1 MIFNEN
7 TAHAIFNAR
16 CTTDTCSLRN
26 DYRTSIDIT
35 LFSSPY
41 KGFIAMSN
49 NATEGR
55 KVTVGSYL
63 ALAFAV
69 VFFSGLLQSNQWYG
83 VFDFTTLNGSFGSVV
98 YSVDQTAEGIETA
111 STSLRGKGGSGA
123 RDGFLFAL
131 TLIPTV
137 MFALG
142 MINVLEHYGAL
153 DAARKLLTP
162 LLRPLMGIP
171 GNSGLALIAS
181 LQSTDAGAAMT
192 RQLKDEGHLTKRETD
207 VFTMFQFSAGAT
219 IVNFFSSGAVLFTL
233 TYASGELAVTSS
245 LGLAVAIMFIFKFVG
260 ANIFRVYL
268 NITEGKEN
276 KDDKDNQKNVISQ
289 ENA

>member
-1 MIFNEN
+1 
-7 TAHAIFNAR
+7 
-16 CTTDTCSLRN
+16 
-26 DYRTSIDIT
+26 
-35 LFSSPY
+35 
-41 KGFIAMSN
+41 MSN
-49 NATEGR
+49 PAEQGR
-55 KVTVGSYL
+55 KVTIGSYI

-69 VFFSGLLQSNQWYG
+69 VFFSGALQSNEWYG
-83 VFDFTTLNGSFGSVV
+83 VFDFTTLNGSFGSLVHTV
-98 YSVDQTAEGIETA
+98 NDTADGIQTAT
-111 STSLRGKGGSGA
+111 TSMRGKGGNGA
-123 RDGFLFAL
+123 RDGFMFAL

-171 GNSGLALIAS
+171 GSTGLALIAS

-192 RQLKDEGHLTKRETD
+192 RQLKDEGHLTKREAD

-233 TYASGELAVTSS
+233 ANSDGTPAVTASI
-245 LGLAVAIMFIFKFVG
+245 GMAVIVMFAFKFVG
-260 ANIFRVYL
+260 ANLFRVYL
-268 NITEGKEN
+268 NITEGKS
-276 KDDKDNQKNVISQ
+276 DKNEELK
-289 ENA
+289 EETA

>member
-1 MIFNEN
+1 
-7 TAHAIFNAR
+7 
-16 CTTDTCSLRN
+16 
-26 DYRTSIDIT
+26 
-35 LFSSPY
+35 
-41 KGFIAMSN
+41 MSN
-49 NATEGR
+49 SNQSTR
-55 KVTVGSYL
+55 KVTWGCYV

-69 VFFSGLLQSNQWYG
+69 VFFSGLLQSNEWYG
-83 VFDFTTLNGSFGSVV
+83 VFDFTTLNGSFGKVAYAV
-98 YSVDQTAEGIETA
+98 NETA
-111 STSLRGKGGSGA
+111 DGVEAATTTLRGKGGSGA

-171 GNSGLALIAS
+171 GSSGLALIAS

-192 RQLKDEGHLTKRETD
+192 RQLKDEGRLTKRETD
-207 VFTMFQFSAGAT
+207 VFTMFQFTAGAT

-233 TYASGELAVTSS
+233 TMADGSLAVTSS
-245 LGLAVAIMFIFKFVG
+245 IGLAVAVMFVFKFVG
-260 ANIFRVYL
+260 ANLFRMYL
-268 NITEGKEN
+268 NMTEGKE
-276 KDDKDNQKNVISQ
+276 DKSSQGNQELKEEAAQ
-289 ENA
+289 

>member
-1 MIFNEN
+1 
-7 TAHAIFNAR
+7 
-16 CTTDTCSLRN
+16 
-26 DYRTSIDIT
+26 
-35 LFSSPY
+35 
-41 KGFIAMSN
+41 MSTP
-49 NATEGR
+49 AQQAR
-55 KVTVGSYL
+55 KVTIGSYI

-83 VFDFTTLNGSFGSVV
+83 IFDFTTLNGSFGSVV
-98 YSVDQTAEGIETA
+98 YDVNETAEGVEAAT
-111 STSLRGKGGSGA
+111 TSLRGKGGSGA

-162 LLRPLMGIP
+162 LLRPLMNIP
-171 GNSGLALIAS
+171 GNTGLALIAS

-192 RQLKDEGHLTKRETD
+192 RQLKDEGQLTKRETD
-207 VFTMFQFSAGAT
+207 IFTMFQFSAGAT

-233 TYASGELAVTSS
+233 TLADGSMAVTSS
-245 LGLAVAIMFIFKFVG
+245 IGLAVGVMFIFKIVG
-260 ANIFRVYL
+260 ANLFRVYL
-268 NITEGKEN
+268 NITEGKE
-276 KDDKDNQKNVISQ
+276 DKAEQAMTEEK
-289 ENA
+289 A

>member
-1 MIFNEN
+1 M
-7 TAHAIFNAR
+7 TSPVHA
-16 CTTDTCSLRN
+16 
-26 DYRTSIDIT
+26 
-35 LFSSPY
+35 
-41 KGFIAMSN
+41 
-49 NATEGR
+49 ER
-55 KVTVGSYL
+55 KVTIGCYI

-69 VFFSGLLQSNQWYG
+69 VFFSGLMQSNEWYG
-83 VFDFTTLNGSFGSVV
+83 VFDFTTLNGSFGKVAYGV
-98 YSVDQTAEGIETA
+98 TEGTDGA
-111 STSLRGKGGSGA
+111 VQAATTSFRGTGGSGA
-123 RDGFLFAL
+123 RDGFIFAL

-153 DAARKLLTP
+153 EAARKLLTP

-207 VFTMFQFSAGAT
+207 VFTMFQFTAGAT

-233 TYASGELAVTSS
+233 TMADGSLAVTSS
-245 LGLAVAIMFIFKFVG
+245 IGLAVVVMFAFKIIG
-260 ANIFRVYL
+260 ANLFRIYL
-268 NITEGKEN
+268 NMTEGKEDKRDQN
-276 KDDKDNQKNVISQ
+276 KS
-289 ENA
+289 ENLKEETA

>member
-1 MIFNEN
+1 M
-7 TAHAIFNAR
+7 
-16 CTTDTCSLRN
+16 TT
-26 DYRTSIDIT
+26 
-35 LFSSPY
+35 PVQ
-41 KGFIAMSN
+41 
-49 NATEGR
+49 TER
-55 KVTVGSYL
+55 KVTIGSYI

-83 VFDFTTLNGSFGSVV
+83 VFDFTTLNGAFGKVAYGV
-98 YSVDQTAEGIETA
+98 NETA
-111 STSLRGKGGSGA
+111 DGVQAMTTSFRGTGGSGA
-123 RDGFLFAL
+123 RDGFIFAL

-162 LLRPLMGIP
+162 LLRPLMNIP
-171 GNSGLALIAS
+171 GNTGLALIAS

-207 VFTMFQFSAGAT
+207 VFTMFQFTAGAT

-233 TYASGELAVTSS
+233 TMADGSPAVMSS
-245 LGLAVAIMFIFKFVG
+245 IGLAVAVMFVFKIVG
-260 ANIFRVYL
+260 ANLFRIYL
-268 NITEGKEN
+268 NLTEGKE
-276 KDDKDNQKNVISQ
+276 DKQDNADQDKPQ
-289 ENA
+289 TLKEEAAK

>member
-1 MIFNEN
+1 MSSK
-7 TAHAIFNAR
+7 T
-16 CTTDTCSLRN
+16 TTDN
-26 DYRTSIDIT
+26 
-35 LFSSPY
+35 
-41 KGFIAMSN
+41 
-49 NATEGR
+49 
-55 KVTVGSYL
+55 KVTFGSYI

-69 VFFSGLLQSNQWYG
+69 VFFSGLLQSNEWYG
-83 VFDFTTLNGSFGSVV
+83 VFDFTTLNGSFGQVAYGV
-98 YSVDQTAEGIETA
+98 NETA
-111 STSLRGKGGSGA
+111 DGVQALTTTMRGQGGNGA

-162 LLRPLMGIP
+162 LLKPLMGIP

-192 RQLKDEGHLTKRETD
+192 RQLKDEGQLTKREAD
-207 VFTMFQFSAGAT
+207 VFTMFQFTAGAT

-233 TYASGELAVTSS
+233 TYADGSNAVTSS
-245 LGLAVAIMFIFKFVG
+245 IGLAVIVMFAFKFVG
-260 ANIFRVYL
+260 ANLFRVYL
-268 NITEGKEN
+268 NLTEGKP
-276 KDDKDNQKNVISQ
+276 DDETKDNKKLN
-289 ENA
+289 EEAA

>member
-1 MIFNEN
+1 
-7 TAHAIFNAR
+7 
-16 CTTDTCSLRN
+16 
-26 DYRTSIDIT
+26 
-35 LFSSPY
+35 
-41 KGFIAMSN
+41 MSN

-55 KVTVGSYL
+55 TVTVGSYL

>member
-1 MIFNEN
+1 
-7 TAHAIFNAR
+7 
-16 CTTDTCSLRN
+16 
-26 DYRTSIDIT
+26 
-35 LFSSPY
+35 
-41 KGFIAMSN
+41 MSTP
-49 NATEGR
+49 AQQAR
-55 KVTVGSYL
+55 KVTVGSYI

-83 VFDFTTLNGSFGSVV
+83 IFDFTTLNGSFGSVV
-98 YSVDQTAEGIETA
+98 YDVSETAEGVEAAT
-111 STSLRGKGGSGA
+111 TSLRGKGGSGA

-162 LLRPLMGIP
+162 LLRPLMNIP
-171 GNSGLALIAS
+171 GNTGLALIAS

-192 RQLKDEGHLTKRETD
+192 RQLKDEGQLTKRETD
-207 VFTMFQFSAGAT
+207 IFTMFQFSAGAT

-233 TYASGELAVTSS
+233 TLADGSMAVTSS
-245 LGLAVAIMFIFKFVG
+245 IGLAVGVMFIFKIVG
-260 ANIFRVYL
+260 ANLFRVYL
-268 NITEGKEN
+268 NITEGRE
-276 KDDKDNQKNVISQ
+276 DKAEQAMTEEK
-289 ENA
+289 A

>member
-1 MIFNEN
+1 M
-7 TAHAIFNAR
+7 TSPVHA
-16 CTTDTCSLRN
+16 
-26 DYRTSIDIT
+26 
-35 LFSSPY
+35 
-41 KGFIAMSN
+41 
-49 NATEGR
+49 ER
-55 KVTVGSYL
+55 KQTIGCYI

-69 VFFSGLLQSNQWYG
+69 VFFSGLMQSNEWYG
-83 VFDFTTLNGSFGSVV
+83 VFDFTTLNGSFGKVAYGV
-98 YSVDQTAEGIETA
+98 TEGADGAVQAAT
-111 STSLRGKGGSGA
+111 TSFRGTGGSGA
-123 RDGFLFAL
+123 RDGFIFAL

-153 DAARKLLTP
+153 EAARKLLTP

-207 VFTMFQFSAGAT
+207 VFTMFQFTAGAT

-233 TYASGELAVTSS
+233 TMADGSLAVTSS
-245 LGLAVAIMFIFKFVG
+245 IGLAVVVMFAFKIIG
-260 ANIFRVYL
+260 ANLFRIYL
-268 NITEGKEN
+268 NMTEGKEDKQDQN
-276 KDDKDNQKNVISQ
+276 KS
-289 ENA
+289 ENLKEETA

>member
-1 MIFNEN
+1 
-7 TAHAIFNAR
+7 
-16 CTTDTCSLRN
+16 
-26 DYRTSIDIT
+26 
-35 LFSSPY
+35 
-41 KGFIAMSN
+41 MSTP
-49 NATEGR
+49 AQQAR
-55 KVTVGSYL
+55 KVTVGSYI

-83 VFDFTTLNGSFGSVV
+83 IFDFTTLNGSFGSVV
-98 YSVDQTAEGIETA
+98 YDVSETAEGVEAAT
-111 STSLRGKGGSGA
+111 TSLRGKGGSGA

-162 LLRPLMGIP
+162 LLRPLMNIP
-171 GNSGLALIAS
+171 GNTGLALIAS

-192 RQLKDEGHLTKRETD
+192 RQLKDEGQLTKRETD
-207 VFTMFQFSAGAT
+207 IFTMFQFSAGAT

-233 TYASGELAVTSS
+233 TLADGSMAVTSS
-245 LGLAVAIMFIFKFVG
+245 IGLAVGVMFIFKIVG
-260 ANIFRVYL
+260 ANLFRVYL
-268 NITEGKEN
+268 NITEGKE
-276 KDDKDNQKNVISQ
+276 DKAEQAMTEEK
-289 ENA
+289 A

>member
-1 MIFNEN
+1 M
-7 TAHAIFNAR
+7 TQ
-16 CTTDTCSLRN
+16 
-26 DYRTSIDIT
+26 
-35 LFSSPY
+35 P
-41 KGFIAMSN
+41 
-49 NATEGR
+49 TEQAR
-55 KVTVGSYL
+55 KVTIGSYL

-69 VFFSGLLQSNQWYG
+69 VFFSGLMTSNEWYG
-83 VFDFTTLNGSFGSVV
+83 VLDFTTLNGSFGQVA
-98 YSVDQTAEGIETA
+98 YSISETA
-111 STSLRGKGGSGA
+111 DGVQAATTSLRGKGGSGA
-123 RDGFLFAL
+123 RDGFIFAL

-192 RQLKDEGHLTKRETD
+192 RQLKDEKHLTKRETD
-207 VFTMFQFSAGAT
+207 IFTMFQFTAGAA

-233 TYASGELAVTSS
+233 TNPDGSLAVPSS
-245 LGLAVAIMFIFKFVG
+245 IGLAVIVMFAFKFVG
-260 ANIFRVYL
+260 ANLFRIYL
-268 NITEGKEN
+268 NITEGKE
-276 KDDKDNQKNVISQ
+276 DKNSDNNDKKMT
-289 ENA
+289 EETA

>member
-1 MIFNEN
+1 
-7 TAHAIFNAR
+7 
-16 CTTDTCSLRN
+16 
-26 DYRTSIDIT
+26 
-35 LFSSPY
+35 
-41 KGFIAMSN
+41 MSTP
-49 NATEGR
+49 AQQAR
-55 KVTVGSYL
+55 KVTVGSYI

-83 VFDFTTLNGSFGSVV
+83 IFDFTTLNGSFGSVV
-98 YSVDQTAEGIETA
+98 YSVNETADGVQTAT
-111 STSLRGKGGSGA
+111 TSLRGKGGSGA

-162 LLRPLMGIP
+162 LLRPLMNIP
-171 GNSGLALIAS
+171 GNTGLALIAS

-207 VFTMFQFSAGAT
+207 IFTMFQFSAGAT

-233 TYASGELAVTSS
+233 TLADGSLAVTSS
-245 LGLAVAIMFIFKFVG
+245 IGLAVGVMFIFKIVG
-260 ANIFRVYL
+260 ANLFRIYL
-268 NITEGKEN
+268 NVTEGKE
-276 KDDKDNQKNVISQ
+276 DKAENVSLT
-289 ENA
+289 EEKA